1 MAMEFKAY
9 IDGRNIYC
17 QITPDR
23 DLIAPVFC
31 FSGMSPMTA
40 LEGGEKIRGV
50 GSYTEVRLGDM
61 RAGEPYDLTIAHA
74 HPDYSPTNRAWL
86 PLGGY
91 LRVGGE
97 LLELP
102 KLTAGVKIKPRVAP
116 ADPDPLTLRLCPQPT
131 TFKATAGT
139 LQVSHFSSDHN
150 GLQAA
155 EALCTRTGLGAL
167 IGENGTPLSISD
179 TPSLPPEGYS
189 LLIGPEGVELKASGP
204 AGILYGAVTLATL
217 RKTHDGQLPCGMIE
231 DAPRFE
237 WRGQHLDCARHF
249 YSVESILRLLDVM
262 ALMKMNRFHWHFA
275 DDESFRLE
283 LESAP
288 ELAQTHFRGEGEL
301 IPGVFGGGIRSGGS
315 YSRDDARQ
323 IIAHAKALNIEVMP
337 EIEVPAHAY
346 ALAKVYPD
354 TRDPQDRGGEHS
366 VQGYATN
373 VMNPAMPESW
383 RVWETISKEVA
394 ALFPFGVVHLG
405 ADELPPDTWKGS
417 TAADALKAKEGLE
430 TADDLLGWTLNQI
443 SRTIRETGT
452 EVAAWEEAALGK
464 IGIGNDAIL
473 FSWTGQGPGLKAARA
488 GYRVVMTPAQHLY
501 LDMAQTHDTD
511 DWGASWAAIIAL
523 SDTIA
528 WDPVPDAEPEL
539 EERIIGVQSTFWGEF
554 TTIDQELEPM
564 IAPRILGSAIMGWQ
578 SRKSCDAHTL
588 EHLAHRYRSVF
599 DAMDWACS

>member
-1 MAMEFKAY
+1 MEFKAR
-9 IDGRNIYC
+9 IEGRAILC

-23 DLIAPVFC
+23 DLTAPVFC

-40 LEGGEKIRGV
+40 LEGGQQIRGV
-50 GSYTEVRLGDM
+50 GSYTEVQLGDL

-74 HPDYSPTNRAWL
+74 HPDYAPTNRAWL

-91 LRVGGE
+91 LRAGGE
-97 LLELP
+97 LFELP
-102 KLTAGVKIKPRVAP
+102 KLPAGVKIEPRVTP
-116 ADPDPLTLRLCPQPT
+116 VEPDPLTLRLCPQPT
-131 TFKATAGT
+131 AFKATDGT
-139 LQVSHFSSDHN
+139 LKVSHFSCDHRS
-150 GLQAA
+150 LLAA
-155 EALCTRTGLGAL
+155 EALFVRAGLGPL
-167 IGENGTPLSISD
+167 LGDGGTPLTISD

-189 LLIGPEGVELKASGP
+189 LLINPEGVELKASGP
-204 AGILYGAVTLATL
+204 AGILYGAITLATL
-217 RKTHDGQLPCGMIE
+217 RKTHDGVLPCGVID

-249 YSVESILRLLDVM
+249 FSVETILRLLDVM

-283 LESAP
+283 LTGAP
-288 ELAQTHFRGEGEL
+288 ELAKTHFRGEGEL

-315 YSRDDARQ
+315 YSQDDARRV
-323 IIAHAKALNIEVMP
+323 IAHAKALNIEVMP

-346 ALAKVYPD
+346 ALAKVYPE
-354 TRDPQDRGGEHS
+354 TRDPEDKGDEHS

-394 ALFPFGVVHLG
+394 ALFPFGIVHLG

-417 TAADALKAKEGLE
+417 PAADALKAKEGLE
-430 TADDLLGWTLNQI
+430 TADDLLGWTLNRIGQ
-443 SRTIRETGT
+443 TLGKAGTG
-452 EVAAWEEAALGK
+452 VAGWEEAASGK
-464 IGIGNDAIL
+464 VGIGNDAIL

-501 LDMAQTHDTD
+501 LDMAQTPDPD
-511 DWGASWAAIIAL
+511 DWGASWAAIVAL

-528 WDPVPDAEPEL
+528 WDPVPDDEPEL
-539 EERIIGVQSTFWGEF
+539 EAQILGVQSTFWGEF
-554 TTIDQELEPM
+554 TTIDQEIEPM

-578 SRKSCDAHTL
+578 ARKSCDAHRL
-588 EHLAHRYRSVF
+588 EHLAHRYRPVF
-599 DAMDWACS
+599 DAMGWACS